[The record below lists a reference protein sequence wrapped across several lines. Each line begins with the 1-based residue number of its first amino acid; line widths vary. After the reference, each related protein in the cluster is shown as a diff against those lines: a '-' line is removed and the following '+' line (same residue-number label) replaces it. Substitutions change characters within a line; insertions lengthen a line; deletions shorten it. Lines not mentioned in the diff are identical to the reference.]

1 MSNGLLY
8 TVIALSFSMLIV
20 SWLRR
25 SSERSRTA
33 RDLTREQ
40 LARLRDQGRIRQS
53 IEELL
58 VELEQ
63 AAKRMATQT
72 DAQVTRL
79 EQALRAAD
87 DRIARLER
95 LVAKAAELPA
105 PRPVASPV
113 AAPATVARAPVMAP
127 QPVALPRP
135 VRAGSKPAAA
145 VHPSGDWR
153 QQVHQLAEQGLS
165 AEGIAH
171 KLSRSLGEVELCLNL
186 HRFAGHAPAPPT
198 PRRRITAQAGEAVEA
213 APV

>member
-25 SSERSRTA
+25 GSERSRTA

-63 AAKRMATQT
+63 AARRMATQT

-79 EQALRAAD
+79 ERALRAAD
-87 DRIARLER
+87 DRIARLEQ
-95 LVAKAAELPA
+95 LVAQAAEMPVQ
-105 PRPVASPV
+105 RPTNPPVTVPPPTASPEPV
-113 AAPATVARAPVMAP
+113 KAR
-127 QPVALPRP
+127 
-135 VRAGSKPAAA
+135 STPAAA
-145 VHPSGDWR
+145 VLSAGDWR
-153 QQVHQLAEQGLS
+153 EQVQQLAEQGVPV
-165 AEGIAH
+165 EGIAH
-171 KLSRSLGEVELCLNL
+171 ELSRSVGEVELCLNL
-186 HRFAGHAPAPPT
+186 HRFARRQPMQATSNHGTVPT
-198 PRRRITAQAGEAVEA
+198 RAAEA
-213 APV
+213 APF